1 MPALVDHDAPGGPRA
16 IFESGAIMM
25 YIAEKSGRFLP
36 AEPHARFAVMQ
47 WVMWQMGGLG
57 PMLGQAFHFR
67 NYAPEK
73 LPYAIDRYTKEA
85 GRLFGVLDKQ
95 LAGRDFIAGDYSI
108 ADMACYSWTL
118 VAERLGFEA
127 EEFPAMSLWQARMAE
142 RPGVQRGMALLDEKR
157 QDPSQ
162 MDEEARRNL
171 FGDRQ
176 HSRN

>member
-1 MPALVDHDAPGGPRA
+1 MPALVDHDAPGGPLA

-108 ADMACYSWTL
+108 ADMARSE
-118 VAERLGFEA
+118 ERRVGKG
-127 EEFPAMSLWQARMAE
+127 
-142 RPGVQRGMALLDEKR
+142 GVSPCRYRWG
-157 QDPSQ
+157 PY
-162 MDEEARRNL
+162 
-171 FGDRQ
+171 
-176 HSRN
+176 